1 MLMLALFTGGKRWHS
16 RPWEARQG
24 RVDFKLQG
32 VLFDFKWFFM
42 VLMKLASSRHNEGRS
57 WARSPTQ
64 QEEGAR
70 RPVLPSL
77 TKPVLSRCHHCLY
90 TSFSLTSEDGETV
103 RAIVSPSACN
113 GPQNNLDSS
122 KLGYLF
128 MNIVCFSSIISLQEE
143 ERIIFRNWCFE
154 TNPSG
159 DDGI

>member
-42 VLMKLASSRHNEGRS
+42 VLMKLASTRHNEGRS

-64 QEEGAR
+64 QEECAPKAR
-70 RPVLPSL
+70 PTQPNQASS
-77 TKPVLSRCHHCLY
+77 LSRCHHCLY
-90 TSFSLTSEDGETV
+90 TFLLTSEDGETV
-103 RAIVSPSACN
+103 RAIFSPSGCN

-122 KLGYLF
+122 KLSYLF